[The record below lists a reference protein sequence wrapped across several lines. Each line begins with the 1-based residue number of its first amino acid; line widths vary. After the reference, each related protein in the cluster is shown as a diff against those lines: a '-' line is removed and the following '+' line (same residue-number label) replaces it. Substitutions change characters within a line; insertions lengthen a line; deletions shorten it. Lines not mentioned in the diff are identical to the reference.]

1 MTLKGFLIILI
12 FLTICAI
19 VSFFVVDKYPPKVPE
34 ILITYTPVKSI
45 DVYLDGGRMYAFDN
59 VRYIRDEK
67 TLKVYMEDETET
79 IFPME
84 KIIAVKIK
92 KEDSKI

>member
-1 MTLKGFLIILI
+1 MTLQGFLIILI
-12 FLTICAI
+12 FLIICAI

-59 VRYIRDEK
+59 ARYIRDEK
-67 TLKVYMEDETET
+67 TLKVCSEIGET
-79 IFPME
+79 IFPIE
-84 KIIAVKIK
+84 KIVAIRIK
-92 KEDSKI
+92 KEDP